1 MSIQRYEMHT
11 TQLGSDMR
19 RHPDGEWCDADEVLA
34 LEQDTAK
41 IKAALLQIKA
51 MIEDPSLDA
60 ECLLQRISDIC
71 DKTN

>member
-1 MSIQRYEMHT
+1 MHT

-19 RHPDGEWCDADEVLA
+19 RNPDGEWCDADEVLA

>member
-19 RHPDGEWCDADEVLA
+19 RHPDGEWCDAHEVLA

-41 IKAALLQIKA
+41 IKAALLQIKG

-60 ECLLQRISDIC
+60 EYLLQRISDIC
-71 DKTN
+71 DETE